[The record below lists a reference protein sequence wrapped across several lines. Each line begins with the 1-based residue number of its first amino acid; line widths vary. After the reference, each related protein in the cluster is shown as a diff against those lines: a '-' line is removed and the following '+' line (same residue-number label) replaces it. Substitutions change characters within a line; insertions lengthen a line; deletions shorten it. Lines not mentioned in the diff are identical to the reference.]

1 MVSKYMRTFTLILVL
16 FLTSSLCNAQTKIDW
31 NRDLD
36 SLAIWLPQKHYN
48 LFMYRNEES
57 FSTGITELKKDV
69 ARCSDLQM
77 ILKLQQFIVKFGDA
91 HTNVNY
97 IVALSPNRV
106 YPMGLACYG
115 TDYFITTTTTNLKNL
130 LGSRLIAINGHP
142 INKIEKQFS
151 SLIVTD
157 SRSCVLNTVPN
168 IMAYSQIYEYFNLAK
183 GDSIVI
189 TYNKN
194 GNVKKKVLK
203 AGPINPK
210 SLINIIPAKKAMHL
224 ENNGSLFTET
234 YLPEDKI
241 YYIQYNKCW
250 SRELENK
257 YGYKDRAALLP
268 SFKEFT
274 ERIFTTLAEK
284 DIKKI
289 VFDLRYNSG
298 GSSQQFTE
306 LVKQLSTVLQDKDKI
321 KCYAITG
328 RSTFSSGILNS
339 LDLKKYLNATFVGEE
354 TAGCAN
360 HLGEIRGF
368 RLPTS
373 KIEISYS
380 TKYFTHEG
388 IDDGPIVPDIVKQS
402 TFEDFMNGIDPVL
415 EWIKQ
420 Q

>member
-1 MVSKYMRTFTLILVL
+1 MRTFTLILAL

-48 LFMYRNEES
+48 LFMYRDEQS
-57 FSTGITELKKDV
+57 FTEGVAELKKD
-69 ARCSDLQM
+69 AASCSDLQM
-77 ILKLQQFIVKFGDA
+77 ILKLQQLIVKFGDA
-91 HTNVNY
+91 HTNVTYLPEMSPDHMWPFRLSCFGNDYY
-97 IVALSPNRV
+97 ITS
-106 YPMGLACYG
+106 
-115 TDYFITTTTTNLKNL
+115 TTKELESL
-130 LGSRLIAINGHP
+130 LGSRIIAINGTP
-142 INKIEKQFS
+142 INSVEKQFS
-151 SLIVTD
+151 SLIVAD
-157 SRSCVLNTVPN
+157 SRSCIVNMAPN
-168 IMAYSQIYEYFNLAK
+168 IMAYSQPYEFFDLVQ
-183 GDSIVI
+183 GDSLII
-189 TYNKN
+189 TYNTD
-194 GNVKKKVLK
+194 GNIKKGQVK
-203 AGPINPK
+203 AGPISPE
-210 SLINIIPAKKAMHL
+210 SLINITPAQMAMHL
-224 ENNGSLFTET
+224 KNADLLFTET

-274 ERIFTTLAEK
+274 ECIFTTLAEK

-306 LVKQLSTVLQDKDKI
+306 LVKQLSTILQDKDKI
-321 KCYAITG
+321 KCYAVTG

-388 IDDGPIVPDIVKQS
+388 IADGPIVPDIVKQS

-415 EWIKQ
+415 EWIKHQ
-420 Q
+420 